1 MSYYTS
7 LFFCYIDVCS
17 SILFFF
23 LMIRRPP
30 RSTRTDTLFPYTTL
44 FRSGSRLWRRVPGIA
59 AGVLHHWNHAGYQW
73 RRTHALKR
81 PAAIIAAG
89 QVRRIETMSPR
100 KNILIVGGGVAGLDI
115 AGQLAGAPAKRKIG
129 RAHV

>member
-1 MSYYTS
+1 MVCCYFIFFRFREM
-7 LFFCYIDVCS
+7 LFV
-17 SILFFF
+17 FF
-23 LMIRRPP
+23 LRIRRPP
-30 RSTRTDTLFPYTTL
+30 ISTRTDTLFPYTTL
-44 FRSGSRLWRRVPGIA
+44 FRSWRRVPGIA

-100 KNILIVGGGVAGLDI
+100 KNILIVGGGVAGLD
-115 AGQLAGAPAKRKIG
+115 RKS
-129 RAHV
+129 RRLNSSH